1 MYNVSVKVKRRK
13 SIEAG
18 KRMPLYVQII
28 YRREVRKMALPYQL
42 SEEEWDGGREE
53 INIPGESTSERLK
66 ELYAI
71 REQFSRDCRTV
82 RSVIYLKEKKG
93 SFTPDEIVEACKERF
108 AVANLTKY
116 VEKQICVLQGEG
128 KDETARHYQ
137 STLNAFM
144 HFRGGCELRLDEID
158 APLLKEFETYLFSS
172 GVCANTVSFYLR
184 VLRAIRN
191 RAVRDNL
198 VEAIPQL
205 FSNVHTGIEKTRKRA
220 VQENVILGLVALQ
233 LLSPALQL
241 ARDLFLFSYYAR
253 GMAFVD
259 LAQLTRKNIV
269 GDKIVY
275 IRRKTGQE
283 LQIRLLPEMRRLI
296 ARYQYVSG
304 PFLFPVLT
312 GSRPDYIGYQSA
324 LRVQN
329 KRLKKLGKLVGAD
342 LSTYIARHTWASV
355 AAQKGIPE
363 ELISQGM
370 GHESVKTTRIYMA
383 LLDTS
388 RVDRANEIV
397 IHKRDCKSKPVYK
410 VVL

>member
-1 MYNVSVKVKRRK
+1 
-13 SIEAG
+13 
-18 KRMPLYVQII
+18 
-28 YRREVRKMALPYQL
+28 
-42 SEEEWDGGREE
+42 
-53 INIPGESTSERLK
+53 
-66 ELYAI
+66 
-71 REQFSRDCRTV
+71 
-82 RSVIYLKEKKG
+82 
-93 SFTPDEIVEACKERF
+93 
-108 AVANLTKY
+108 
-116 VEKQICVLQGEG
+116 
-128 KDETARHYQ
+128 
-137 STLNAFM
+137 M

-259 LAQLTRKNIV
+259 LAHLTRKNIV

-283 LQIRLLPEMRRLI
+283 LQIRLLPEMRKLI

-397 IHKRDCKSKPVYK
+397 IHKKDCKSKPVCK
-410 VVL
+410 AVL

>member
-42 SEEEWDGGREE
+42 SEEEWDGVKEE

-241 ARDLFLFSYYAR
+241 ARDLFL
-253 GMAFVD
+253 
-259 LAQLTRKNIV
+259 
-269 GDKIVY
+269 
-275 IRRKTGQE
+275 
-283 LQIRLLPEMRRLI
+283 
-296 ARYQYVSG
+296 VS
-304 PFLFPVLT
+304 
-312 GSRPDYIGYQSA
+312 
-324 LRVQN
+324 
-329 KRLKKLGKLVGAD
+329 
-342 LSTYIARHTWASV
+342 
-355 AAQKGIPE
+355 
-363 ELISQGM
+363 
-370 GHESVKTTRIYMA
+370 
-383 LLDTS
+383 
-388 RVDRANEIV
+388 
-397 IHKRDCKSKPVYK
+397 
-410 VVL
+410 

>member
-18 KRMPLYVQII
+18 KQMPLYVQII

-42 SEEEWDGGREE
+42 SEEEWDGAREE
-53 INIPGESTSERLK
+53 INIPGESTSERSK

-144 HFRGGCELRLDEID
+144 LFRGGCELRLDEID
-158 APLLKEFETYLFSS
+158 APLLKEFETYLFNS

-184 VLRAIRN
+184 VLRAIHN

-198 VEAIPQL
+198 VEPSPLL
-205 FSNVHTGIEKTRKRA
+205 FSNVHTSIEKTRKRA

-233 LLSPALQL
+233 LLSPA
-241 ARDLFLFSYYAR
+241 AGTRPVPLFLLCPWNGF
-253 GMAFVD
+253 
-259 LAQLTRKNIV
+259 
-269 GDKIVY
+269 
-275 IRRKTGQE
+275 
-283 LQIRLLPEMRRLI
+283 
-296 ARYQYVSG
+296 
-304 PFLFPVLT
+304 
-312 GSRPDYIGYQSA
+312 
-324 LRVQN
+324 
-329 KRLKKLGKLVGAD
+329 
-342 LSTYIARHTWASV
+342 
-355 AAQKGIPE
+355 
-363 ELISQGM
+363 
-370 GHESVKTTRIYMA
+370 
-383 LLDTS
+383 
-388 RVDRANEIV
+388 
-397 IHKRDCKSKPVYK
+397 C
-410 VVL
+410 